1 MSLKTAPPTLHIL
14 RGSLKSYP
22 ANGHHAFVPQIRKLV
37 FEYCD
42 YWPSSGHTRTFLIK
56 HVEQL
61 ARDNP
66 HVEVVVKQRPYK
78 QPIVRGFYMNGRE
91 KVVPLNGFE
100 MTMVQQKVQLLLDAS
115 GAKIKPLKHRTVES
129 STESPRG
136 IWSGL
141 HVNEP
146 FKI

>member
-1 MSLKTAPPTLHIL
+1 MSSKCAAPTLPIL
-14 RGSLKSYP
+14 RGSLRSYP
-22 ANGHHAFVPQIRKLV
+22 ANGHMSFVPQIRKLV

-42 YWPSSGHTRTFLIK
+42 YWPSSAHTRTFLRK

-61 ARDNP
+61 ARDNS
-66 HVEVVVKQRPYK
+66 HVEIIVKQRNYK

-115 GAKIKPLKHRTVES
+115 GSQIKPLKNRTVES
-129 STESPRG
+129 FTESPRG

-141 HVNEP
+141 HVEL